1 MADKTG
7 YKATLTVG
15 SYTGVALTN
24 VSVRAS
30 GETIDVSDLSSYE
43 RQKQF
48 GKTSWELTGS
58 KNLKPSE
65 TTTVMGIFFPSAAAA
80 QPSVGVSVKNP
91 TGTCVF
97 SGTGYVTRAVTTYP
111 MGAATQ
117 EFTVV
122 NTPTSPSV
130 PTP

>member
-43 RQKQF
+43 RQRQF
-48 GKTSWELTGS
+48 GKVGWELTGS

-65 TTTVMGIFFPSAAAA
+65 TTTVMGKFFASAAAA

-91 TGTCVF
+91 TGACVF